1 MSCPLIFLD
10 KDIFGI
16 ITKVRESKY
25 FEKAETEEAE
35 EGEVA
40 EEVATLETEEAAEV
54 RQPVP
59 EETVNSATEEERV
72 GEEAVRGDEVPSDV
86 NKPQIPVSCWY
97 GLIEH
102 KQQ

>member
-86 NKPQIPVSCWY
+86 NKPQIPVSC
-97 GLIEH
+97 
-102 KQQ
+102 